1 MLSCL
6 HKQAKSQFET
16 TRNALFGTP
25 TIESLIGNNKRA
37 RVLQEFLLLNA
48 IGRGDLDAR
57 PPLKGCF
64 LMFNVIQAD
73 FMTFAN
79 NTLQSLAR
87 NCREIIYL
95 KSCHLSFGCFETF
108 LRNLSSRVLQE
119 NQMTTLLRQ
128 TTALTTLINKTQ
140 TLSSCLCRR
149 FDLL

>member
-6 HKQAKSQFET
+6 HKQVKSQFET

-73 FMTFAN
+73 FHDLRKQHTTVFSAE
-79 NTLQSLAR
+79 LSR
-87 NCREIIYL
+87 NYL
-95 KSCHLSFGCFETF
+95 SKIVSSQFRM
-108 LRNLSSRVLQE
+108 LRDIP
-119 NQMTTLLRQ
+119 T
-128 TTALTTLINKTQ
+128 
-140 TLSSCLCRR
+140 
-149 FDLL
+149 